1 MADIASAYVELI
13 SEDASSDAQKVTIVI
28 RYGGKEARIELTLDG
43 EELAEQP
50 ITDVI
55 RQEMLKLQDA
65 LEDVSES
72 ITGILTSRPDQE
84 PSP

>member
-13 SEDASSDAQKVTIVI
+13 SDDDSSDAQKVTIVI
-28 RYGGKEARIELTLDG
+28 RYGGKEARIELTLEG
-43 EELAEQP
+43 EQLAEQP

-72 ITGILTSRPDQE
+72 INGVLTTKPDQE
-84 PSP
+84 RGP